1 MKIAMKPLTLAKT
14 RRAAE
19 HSSFQRFS
27 FQRFSFTQSPLFPRN
42 PLFPALRSS
51 PSAVQEPPA
60 KSKFLAISPFIQ
72 GDFGSGVVTI
82 RKGERKLELDFND

>member
-19 HSSFQRFS
+19 HSS